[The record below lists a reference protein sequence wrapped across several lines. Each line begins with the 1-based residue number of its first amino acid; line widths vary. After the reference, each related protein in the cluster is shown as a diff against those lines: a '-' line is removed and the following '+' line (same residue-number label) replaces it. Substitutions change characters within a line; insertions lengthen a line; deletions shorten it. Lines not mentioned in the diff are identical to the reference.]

1 MLLLLA
7 RVSNRTGCYRRR
19 SHRNETLRK
28 RAPWTQ
34 VPIDRV
40 RWRSL
45 HASHGGDS
53 DERQGARFGN
63 CVSLSSVLQQGT
75 PARHGRTWQM
85 LERGGKLE
93 QHSIVHV
100 KEYIVHQVANRK
112 YVMAHAAL
120 FDHVALASSRL
131 KTRAFQAR
139 HPSQP

>member
-7 RVSNRTGCYRRR
+7 RVSNRAGCYRRR

-45 HASHGGDS
+45 HESHDGDS
-53 DERQGARFGN
+53 DERHGLLNLRIA
-63 CVSLSSVLQQGT
+63 SVLQQGT
-75 PARHGRTWQM
+75 PARHGRTWQV

-93 QHSIVHV
+93 QHSIIHV
-100 KEYIVHQVANRK
+100 KECIVNHVANRK

-120 FDHVALASSRL
+120 FDHVARASFRL
-131 KTRAFQAR
+131 NTPAFQAR
-139 HPSQP
+139 HLSQS